1 MIQFLAGLIT
11 GILIPL
17 LIAGVAMAQGDNQ
30 ERKS

>member
-11 GILIPL
+11 CILIPL

-30 ERKS
+30 ERNS

>member
-30 ERKS
+30 EKNS

>member
-17 LIAGVAMAQGDNQ
+17 LIAGIAMAQGDNQ
-30 ERKS
+30 ERNS

>member
-30 ERKS
+30 ERNS